1 MVNKYIAFI
10 EFDTFYI
17 MLISDAYKLVTAPQ
31 YISYKLVNHKVLQ
44 LEKLCQT
51 RDTREYYVQYYVKV

>member
-31 YISYKLVNHKVLQ
+31 YISYKLVNHKGLQ
-44 LEKLCQT
+44 L
-51 RDTREYYVQYYVKV
+51 